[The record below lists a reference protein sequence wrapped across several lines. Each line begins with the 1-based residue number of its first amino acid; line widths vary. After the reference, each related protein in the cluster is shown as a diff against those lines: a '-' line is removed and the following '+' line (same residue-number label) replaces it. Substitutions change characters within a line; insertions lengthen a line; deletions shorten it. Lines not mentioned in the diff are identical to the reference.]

1 MKPDW
6 DKLAEEFKDSSTVLI
21 ADVDC
26 TADGK
31 PLCEKHGVSGY
42 PTIKSFPQGSDEGE
56 DYKGDRDLDTLR
68 KHAESLGPACSVDRK
83 DLCTPSMLKALEKYE
98 AMSQARR
105 DAKLIKLKNA
115 IKKAEDKDETLRK
128 RLLSQHEAVYQK
140 LEALREKLKP
150 DIKLMNHAIKLMN
163 HAATPK
169 E

>member
-56 DYKGDRDLDTLR
+56 DYKGGRDLDTLR

-83 DLCTPSMLKALEKYE
+83 DLCSPSMLEALEKYE

-115 IKKAEDKDETLRK
+115 IKKAEDKHETLQK
-128 RLLSQHEAVYQK
+128 GLSSQYEASNQK

-150 DIKLMNHAIKLMN
+150 DIKLMT
-163 HAATPK
+163 AATPK

>member
-1 MKPDW
+1 MRSLQVDEDW

-56 DYKGDRDLDTLR
+56 DYKGGRDLDTLR

-83 DLCTPSMLKALEKYE
+83 DLCSPSMLEALEKYE

-115 IKKAEDKDETLRK
+115 IKKAR
-128 RLLSQHEAVYQK
+128 R
-140 LEALREKLKP
+140 
-150 DIKLMNHAIKLMN
+150 
-163 HAATPK
+163 ATHLCTHTPPHIHICTRTQRYSCP
-169 E
+169 